1 MILFTALML
10 WKGLM
15 FFKKSEN
22 LSVVVLF
29 GSMEPALLLG
39 NTIFVDNQIHR
50 FMLEILRS
58 LKFRAGIFLSFMG
71 YVI

>member
-1 MILFTALML
+1 
-10 WKGLM
+10 M

-22 LSVVVLF
+22 LSVVALF

-39 NTIFVDNQIHR
+39 NIIFVDNQIHR

-58 LKFRAGIFLSFMG
+58 LKFRAGIFLSFMDSWG
-71 YVI
+71 M